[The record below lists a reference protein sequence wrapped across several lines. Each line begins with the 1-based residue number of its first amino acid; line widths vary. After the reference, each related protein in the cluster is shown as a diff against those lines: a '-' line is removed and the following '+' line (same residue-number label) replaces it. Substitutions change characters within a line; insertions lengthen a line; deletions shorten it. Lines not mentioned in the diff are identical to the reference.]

1 MDSDKV
7 SGYCARC
14 KKNVIFIDAKEV
26 LTKNGRRRLAGTCD
40 ECKKSVSKFLKMN
53 AKPRVEEVIEI

>member
-14 KKNVIFIDAKEV
+14 KKNVIFIDTKEV
-26 LTKNGRRRLAGTCD
+26 LTKNGRKRLAGICD
-40 ECKKSVSKFLKMN
+40 ECKKSVSKFIKKIKEPM
-53 AKPRVEEVIEI
+53 AKEKDE